1 MIIKSLEIYGYGQF
15 VHRKIEFNREF
26 TEIFGENEAVN
37 QRFKLSYILYFWL
50 SNEKKKNLDLNPVWV
65 ISMGKTYAYTR

>member
-26 TEIFGENEAVN
+26 TEIFGENEAGKSTI
-37 QRFKLSYILYFWL
+37 QAFIHSILFGFPTK
-50 SNEKKKNLDLNPVWV
+50 KKKNLDLNPVWV
-65 ISMGKTYAYTR
+65 ISMGENLRLY

>member
-26 TEIFGENEAVN
+26 TEIFGENEAGKSTI
-37 QRFKLSYILYFWL
+37 QAFIHSILLAFQ
-50 SNEKKKNLDLNPVWV
+50 
-65 ISMGKTYAYTR
+65 

>member
-26 TEIFGENEAVN
+26 TEIFGEKSKSTIQAFIHSILLAF
-37 QRFKLSYILYFWL
+37 QRKRKRTS
-50 SNEKKKNLDLNPVWV
+50 
-65 ISMGKTYAYTR
+65 T

>member
-26 TEIFGENEAVN
+26 TEILVRMKLVN

-50 SNEKKKNLDLNPVWV
+50 SNEKEKNLDLNPVWV